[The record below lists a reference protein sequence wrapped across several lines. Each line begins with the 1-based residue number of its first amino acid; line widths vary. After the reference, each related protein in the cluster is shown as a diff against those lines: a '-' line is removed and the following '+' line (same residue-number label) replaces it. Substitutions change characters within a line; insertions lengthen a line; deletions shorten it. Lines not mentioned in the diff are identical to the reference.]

1 MNQDIFKHVWLD
13 GQVGISVW
21 KYRACETHV
30 FSICGPDSTWSLG
43 CTLQS
48 VNLPLTFLPECSYSS
63 PLKEPF
69 LSPCGRPS
77 FCPSLFSRLAA
88 LCVLSISAI
97 LHVSLPRI
105 HIHQC
110 CLTKVAE
117 RWRFYPL
124 VFKASLAVLSD
135 PLVPAL
141 CPVLAYIWQR
151 RWNMKVAWLLLP
163 SYPHFI
169 SSCVSSCS
177 RLFRLRCLPHFPP
190 LVVSCS

>member
-1 MNQDIFKHVWLD
+1 MCVPDLSPSLHLILRLHLA
-13 GQVGISVW
+13 IS
-21 KYRACETHV
+21 
-30 FSICGPDSTWSLG
+30 
-43 CTLQS
+43 
-48 VNLPLTFLPECSYSS
+48 LPLTFLPECSYSS

-105 HIHQC
+105 HIHLC

-117 RWRFYPL
+117 RRFHPL
-124 VFKASLAVLSD
+124 VFKASLLQYFPIPLYQLS
-135 PLVPAL
+135 VQPAN
-141 CPVLAYIWQR
+141 IWQR
-151 RWNMKVAWLLLP
+151 RWNMKVAWLLLS

-177 RLFRLRCLPHFPP
+177 RLFRLRRLPRFPP
-190 LVVSCS
+190 LVVSRS